1 MNCQNCNRS
10 YNNSNRVPLL
20 LIACGHSLC
29 SNCAELKFTN
39 GELICPEC
47 LTKNEANSINNFP
60 KNLAL
65 INFKKP
71 VKHTASPKSR
81 RALLSKRESKP

>member
-20 LIACGHSLC
+20 LISCGHSLC

-47 LTKNEANSINNFP
+47 LTKNVAENIN
-60 KNLAL
+60 
-65 INFKKP
+65 
-71 VKHTASPKSR
+71 
-81 RALLSKRESKP
+81 